1 MAMCGL
7 AAKVK
12 TEFMAAALKTAD
24 NSKKSAHLE
33 TLFSKTKVS
42 HNS

>member
-7 AAKVK
+7 AAKEK
-12 TEFMAAALKTAD
+12 TVFMAAALKIAALL
-24 NSKKSAHLE
+24 KKLARLE

-42 HNS
+42 NVC